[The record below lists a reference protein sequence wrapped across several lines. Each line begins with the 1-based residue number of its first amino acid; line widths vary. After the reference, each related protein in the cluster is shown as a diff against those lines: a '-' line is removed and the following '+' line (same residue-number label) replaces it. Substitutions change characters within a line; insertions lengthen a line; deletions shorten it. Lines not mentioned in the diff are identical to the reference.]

1 MHTHKKINFH
11 LNNCGNDWFYALE
24 GEPKLKLIKAASFK
38 DALREV
44 HRIIEAL

>member
-1 MHTHKKINFH
+1 MHSHKKTNFH

-24 GEPKLKLIKAASFK
+24 GEPSLKPLKAAKFK
-38 DALREV
+38 DALNEV